1 MEVWTW
7 FANIMSWIG
16 LGLGGTFLY
25 CIAVRV
31 FDSVYEREVIG
42 SGALPVRWPL
52 SCIRRNQ
59 YEF

>member
-31 FDSVYEREVIG
+31 FDSVYERV
-42 SGALPVRWPL
+42 VKWK
-52 SCIRRNQ
+52 
-59 YEF
+59 